1 MIRLTDINVTF
12 NDNCVFRHASFT
24 AKDNSITMIA
34 GESGSGKSTLLHTL
48 LFHHHCKYF
57 YNDKDISSLD
67 AEEQHI
73 FIQQKI
79 GIVYQ
84 SPSFLP
90 SLTIKEHISMFIH
103 LYHIKELHKGWS
115 ALLDIH
121 SLLNKYPS
129 QLSGGEKTRAALYLA
144 LLKEPEILILD
155 EPTASLDKNNKNN
168 AIQILKEYAHQYH
181 KTVIV
186 STHDQTLM
194 QEADALYQIENHL
207 IQLRKSRDR
216 TDFTIEEKHI
226 SVHYEA
232 LNSYIKTIRKHDK
245 LHDKVLRILLSCT
258 LGFLMVALS
267 LNNSSISQAK
277 EMINQMASREF
288 YVYKPLMND
297 REYSFGTVEY
307 PISEN
312 DLESIKKTDG
322 IERIEWR
329 FNTMGS
335 STSIGV
341 ISNEIYHNESASFD
355 EAMETIVALESDHI
369 KTKKRLQYYYQ
380 NTYIDD
386 YDYGKAIAK
395 TYHDSGIYIS
405 ADLFSEL
412 FDEDTIDPYIRFQL
426 MVPLYDSTGLSRIT
440 DEETSEVTLT
450 NLTSCQYVEVT
461 MPVKGVLTENILS
474 HELNYNYQIYISQ
487 SDLLHYINQFE
498 IPENRTA
505 YYSDATD
512 MFYFDT
518 YPKEIIPKQT
528 VRQTK
533 WKPNSYSV
541 TVKELDDL
549 ESVVRQLKKN
559 GFAVSSNYF
568 QTSNIIE
575 VNESLKQT
583 MSMVGT
589 IIIVILLALYA
600 FVKFINRRKYQE
612 SDRFLTM
619 LGCTKKQKQSFYRN
633 LWLCNWRDQFLI
645 AILFYFITRFAIMKS
660 NLAVIRPDP
669 ILLIVIALFSFFIEY
684 ICPKMLNKR
693 G

>member
-1 MIRLTDINVTF
+1 MIKLTDLNVTF
-12 NDNCVFRHASFT
+12 NENCVFRHTSFT

-34 GESGSGKSTLLHTL
+34 GESGSGKSTLLNTI
-48 LFHHHCKYF
+48 LFDHHCKYF
-57 YNDKDISSLD
+57 YNDKEISSLD
-67 AEEQHI
+67 AEEKNI

-84 SPSFLP
+84 LPSFLP
-90 SLTIKEHISMFIH
+90 SLTIKEHISLIMHFYQ
-103 LYHIKELHKGWS
+103 LKELHKEWS
-115 ALLDIH
+115 TSLDIHALLD
-121 SLLNKYPS
+121 KYPS

-155 EPTASLDKNNKNN
+155 EPTSSLDKDNKINV
-168 AIQILKEYAHQYH
+168 IQILKEYAHDYH

-194 QEADALYQIENHL
+194 QEADELYQIENHL
-207 IQLRKSRDR
+207 LQLRKSRDK
-216 TDFTIEEKHI
+216 TDLMLEEKHI

-232 LNSYIKTIRKHDK
+232 LHSYVKPIRKHDK
-245 LHDKVLRILLSCT
+245 LYDKALRILLGCT

-277 EMINQMASREF
+277 EMIKQMASREF

-297 REYSFGTVEY
+297 WEYSFGTVEY
-307 PISEN
+307 PISES
-312 DLESIKKTDG
+312 DLESIKKIDG
-322 IERIEWR
+322 IERLDWR

-341 ISNEIYHNESASFD
+341 ISNEIYQNESASFD
-355 EAMETIVALESDHI
+355 ETMETIIALESDHV
-369 KTKKRLQYYYQ
+369 KTKKRIQYYYQ
-380 NTYIDD
+380 NTYIDH

-395 TYHDSGIYIS
+395 TYHDSGVYLS

-440 DEETSEVTLT
+440 DEETTEVTLT

-461 MPVKGVLTENILS
+461 MPVKGVLTDNILS
-474 HELNYNYQIYISQ
+474 HESNYNYQIYISQ

-505 YYSDATD
+505 YYSDVTD
-512 MFYFDT
+512 EFYFDT

-549 ESVVRQLKKN
+549 DSVVRQLKKS

-575 VNESLKQT
+575 VKESLKHT
-583 MSMVGT
+583 MSMVG
-589 IIIVILLALYA
+589 VIFIAILSMLYS
-600 FVKFINRRKYQE
+600 FVKFINRKKYQE
-612 SDRFLTM
+612 SDCYLSM
-619 LGCTKKQKQSFYRN
+619 LGCTKKQKQSFYRRI
-633 LWLCNWRDQFLI
+633 WLCNWRDQFLI
-645 AILFYFITRFAIMKS
+645 AIIFYFIVRLVIMKS
-660 NLAVIRPDP
+660 NMAVIRPDP
-669 ILLIVIALFSFFIEY
+669 ILFIVIALFTFFIEY